1 MSSPTS
7 PAHIGGTAWAHGGCS
22 QAHTAVQPLA
32 DGVAASSAVPVK
44 KSDALEVL
52 AVPSVRLWRLP
63 SSLKDSAGK
72 APRSVAPSSSPL
84 ANTWMSPANSTRHRT
99 TAKLGYCAEASLA
112 TAALRMP
119 SETAPGRR
127 TLAPVALKERLYP
140 RSPPCPKTDCP
151 APEQSTHLHART
163 CAQGLD
169 TRVASPDAW
178 GCSLWPMGLQRLAC
192 RVAARDRAVGAHAA
206 RRGGGVELGARQRR
220 RPRRLQHRPEL
231 HAGRVARAAVHG
243 RGGLQASRH
252 RRTRCAV
259 RALGAKAHR
268 RAPALGRVPLERRP
282 PGTVGAQCEVV
293 ARRAPAM
300 SEHGWSRGRG
310 LQDRVTIKVTL
321 RLRVG
326 LEVGGSRSGREGS
339 DLKLAAAAGRAVWH
353 SAWRL
358 RPDACALP
366 ARRADPLSGGRA
378 PPVRRALT
386 RCSSRTWC
394 PSSGRA
400 RRS

>member
-99 TAKLGYCAEASLA
+99 TAKLGYWAEASLA

-119 SETAPGRR
+119 SESAPGRR

-169 TRVASPDAW
+169 TRVASPDTW
-178 GCSLWPMGLQRLAC
+178 GCSLWRMGLQRLAC
-192 RVAARDRAVGAHAA
+192 RVAARVRAVGAHAA

-220 RPRRLQHRPEL
+220 RPRRLQHHPEL
-231 HAGRVARAAVHG
+231 HAGRVARAAMHG

-300 SEHGWSRGRG
+300 SEHGWSVVEGYR
-310 LQDRVTIKVTL
+310 TAA
-321 RLRVG
+321 
-326 LEVGGSRSGREGS
+326 RS
-339 DLKLAAAAGRAVWH
+339 
-353 SAWRL
+353 
-358 RPDACALP
+358 
-366 ARRADPLSGGRA
+366 
-378 PPVRRALT
+378 
-386 RCSSRTWC
+386 SSR
-394 PSSGRA
+394 
-400 RRS
+400 

>member
-99 TAKLGYCAEASLA
+99 TAKLGYWAEASLA

-119 SETAPGRR
+119 SESAPGRR

-163 CAQGLD
+163 CAQGLE
-169 TRVASPDAW
+169 P
-178 GCSLWPMGLQRLAC
+178 GLHPGYMGLQPLAY
-192 RVAARDRAVGAHAA
+192 G
-206 RRGGGVELGARQRR
+206 
-220 RPRRLQHRPEL
+220 
-231 HAGRVARAAVHG
+231 
-243 RGGLQASRH
+243 
-252 RRTRCAV
+252 
-259 RALGAKAHR
+259 
-268 RAPALGRVPLERRP
+268 
-282 PGTVGAQCEVV
+282 
-293 ARRAPAM
+293 
-300 SEHGWSRGRG
+300 
-310 LQDRVTIKVTL
+310 
-321 RLRVG
+321 
-326 LEVGGSRSGREGS
+326 
-339 DLKLAAAAGRAVWH
+339 AAA
-353 SAWRL
+353 
-358 RPDACALP
+358 
-366 ARRADPLSGGRA
+366 SGM
-378 PPVRRALT
+378 
-386 RCSSRTWC
+386 
-394 PSSGRA
+394 
-400 RRS
+400 